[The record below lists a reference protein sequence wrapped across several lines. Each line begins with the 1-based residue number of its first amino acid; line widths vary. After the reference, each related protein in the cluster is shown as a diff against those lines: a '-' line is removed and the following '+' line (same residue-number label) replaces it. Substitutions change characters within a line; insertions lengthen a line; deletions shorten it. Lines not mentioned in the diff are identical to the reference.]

1 MGPFDATE
9 EEDNK
14 QVIHEIW
21 HTKTG
26 LYILLA
32 TILVINDILSET
44 YYYIISDI
52 FTKCLSLFHLHFKR
66 RKKEKLLFVVC

>member
-44 YYYIISDI
+44 YNYIISDK
-52 FTKCLSLFHLHFKR
+52 FTKCLFIVPLAITKEEKR
-66 RKKEKLLFVVC
+66 NFFFLC